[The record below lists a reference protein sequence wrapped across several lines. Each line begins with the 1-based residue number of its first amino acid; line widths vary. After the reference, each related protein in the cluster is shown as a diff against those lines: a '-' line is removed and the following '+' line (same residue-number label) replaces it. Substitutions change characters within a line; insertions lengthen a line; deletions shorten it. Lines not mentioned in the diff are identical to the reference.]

1 MQGDKEV
8 IAYLNEQLTAE
19 LTAINQYFL
28 HYKMQENRGWKKLA
42 EHTRHESFDEM
53 KHAERLTDRI
63 LFLDGLP
70 NYQKLFPLEIG
81 HTVTEM
87 FQADMRVEVAA
98 VDRLRRG
105 IAVMR
110 EKGDITSANI
120 FEDILED
127 EEEHIDY
134 LETQLDLIGQLGEP
148 LYIAQLV
155 EQPES

>member
-120 FEDILED
+120 FEDILGD

-134 LETQLDLIGQLGEP
+134 LETQLDLIAQLGEP
-148 LYIAQLV
+148 LYLAQLV
-155 EQPES
+155 EQPS

>member
-1 MQGDKEV
+1 MAQSKVV
-8 IAYLNEQLTAE
+8 IALNGLLMTE

-42 EHTRHESFDEM
+42 EYTRRESFDEM

-81 HTVTEM
+81 QTVTEM
-87 FQADMRVEVAA
+87 FQADMKVEVAA

-110 EKGDITSANI
+110 EKGDITSATI

-148 LYIAQLV
+148 LYLAQLV
-155 EQPES
+155 EQPS

>member
-1 MQGDKEV
+1 MQGDKDI
-8 IAYLNEQLTAE
+8 IAFLNEQLTAE

-42 EHTRHESFDEM
+42 EYTRHESIDEM
-53 KHAERLTDRI
+53 KHAEKLTDRI
-63 LFLDGLP
+63 LYLEGLP

-87 FQADMRVEVAA
+87 FQADMKVEAAA

-105 IAVMR
+105 IVLMR
-110 EKGDITSANI
+110 ERGDFTSANL
-120 FEDILED
+120 FEEILAD
-127 EEEHIDY
+127 EEHHIDY

-148 LYIAQLV
+148 LYLAQLV
-155 EQPES
+155 EQPS